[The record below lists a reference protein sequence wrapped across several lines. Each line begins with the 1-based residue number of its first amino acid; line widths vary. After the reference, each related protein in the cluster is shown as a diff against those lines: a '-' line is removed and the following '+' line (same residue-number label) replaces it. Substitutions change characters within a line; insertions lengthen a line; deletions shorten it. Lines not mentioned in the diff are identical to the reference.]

1 MSLTLITLRITSWTL
16 TFFFVSDLAPFS
28 NHGQWEFR
36 HPSAVVAPNLG
47 PLERQ
52 SCNKINTYNFYVP
65 LDSSPR
71 IAWIDM
77 NYDDRF
83 TTTNR
88 MTNIQA
94 VLYNRDQVEV
104 ERTLIP
110 LRRSPNAQPALLPM
124 SWEFSEPWM
133 INFSYQSVD
142 YENTTCIKSIVV
154 DHVDFKR
161 GIQSSDPVE
170 LSTKVVD
177 QI

>member
-1 MSLTLITLRITSWTL
+1 M
-16 TFFFVSDLAPFS
+16 
-28 NHGQWEFR
+28 
-36 HPSAVVAPNLG
+36 
-47 PLERQ
+47 
-52 SCNKINTYNFYVP
+52 K
-65 LDSSPR
+65 
-71 IAWIDM
+71 
-77 NYDDRF
+77 YDDRF
-83 TTTNR
+83 TPTNR
-88 MTNIQA
+88 MTYIQA
-94 VLYNRDQVEV
+94 VLHNRDQVEV

-110 LRRSPNAQPALLPM
+110 IRRSLNAQPALLPM

-142 YENTTCIKSIVV
+142 YENTTCIKNIVV